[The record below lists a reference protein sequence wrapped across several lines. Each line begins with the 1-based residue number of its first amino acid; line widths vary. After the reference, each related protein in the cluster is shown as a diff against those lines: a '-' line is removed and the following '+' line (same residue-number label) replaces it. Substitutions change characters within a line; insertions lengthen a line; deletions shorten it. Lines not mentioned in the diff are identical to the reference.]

1 MLWKACQCLNGI
13 YLVLNMKRIAIPTI
27 IVAAIGSL
35 VCGCNKTE
43 PTAPAGDNAVAPAT
57 APAETSTEA
66 PPIPTP
72 AAATEAVKAAASEL
86 TTKFMEQAKAAAD
99 SKLGEIASALTAKM
113 QALTAAVGT
122 NAAVKSSL
130 EGTLQSLTSGLD
142 ANALSSA
149 FKVAEAAKFTPE
161 QLTLAK
167 EVGNLA
173 SAFVVQKNFAAL
185 EGAQGDVATIVKSL
199 RSGEIATAIPAL
211 KNVAGNAHLTDSQKQ
226 LVTTIADK
234 YAPGWKNAAGAVD
247 ALKKLPGL

>member
-1 MLWKACQCLNGI
+1 
-13 YLVLNMKRIAIPTI
+13 MKRIALSTV

-43 PTAPAGDNAVAPAT
+43 PAAPAGDNAAAAT
-57 APAETSTEA
+57 SAEA
-66 PPIPTP
+66 PPIPAP
-72 AAATEAVKAAASEL
+72 AAAVEAVKSAANEL
-86 TTKFMEQAKAAAD
+86 ATQFMAQAKAATD
-99 SKLGEIASALTAKM
+99 SKLGEIASELTTKM

-130 EGTLQSLTSGLD
+130 ESTLQSLTSGLD

-199 RSGEIATAIPAL
+199 RSGQITAAIPSL
-211 KNVAGNAHLTDSQKQ
+211 KNVATNAHLTDSQKQ

-247 ALKKLPGL
+247 AIKKLPGL

>member
-1 MLWKACQCLNGI
+1 
-13 YLVLNMKRIAIPTI
+13 MKRIVIPTI
-27 IVAAIGSL
+27 IAAAIGSL

-43 PTAPAGDNAVAPAT
+43 TTAPAGDNAAAT
-57 APAETSTEA
+57 SAEA
-66 PPIPTP
+66 PPIPAP
-72 AAATEAVKAAASEL
+72 AAAVEAMKSAATEL
-86 TTKFMEQAKAAAD
+86 TTQFVAQAKAATD
-99 SKLGEIASALTAKM
+99 SKLGEIASELTAKM
-113 QALTAAVGT
+113 QSLTAAVGT

-130 EGTLQSLTSGLD
+130 ESTLQSLTSGLD

-167 EVGNLA
+167 EFGNLA

-199 RSGEIATAIPAL
+199 RSGQITAAIPSL
-211 KNVAGNAHLTDSQKQ
+211 KNVATNAHLTDSQKQ

-234 YAPGWKNAAGAVD
+234 YAPGWKTAAGAVD
-247 ALKKLPGL
+247 AIKKLPGL